1 LTSYS
6 AFQDDGGRETGLHS
20 ILKAQGVTHLVV
32 YGIATDYCVKAS
44 VLHALELGYLVPVV
58 EGLTRGAAPAA
69 SAAQIAEME
78 VAGAGF
84 VSSNK
89 KLG

>member
-1 LTSYS
+1 MLY
-6 AFQDDGGRETGLHS
+6 
-20 ILKAQGVTHLVV
+20 
-32 YGIATDYCVKAS
+32 
-44 VLHALELGYLVPVV
+44 ALELGYLVPVV